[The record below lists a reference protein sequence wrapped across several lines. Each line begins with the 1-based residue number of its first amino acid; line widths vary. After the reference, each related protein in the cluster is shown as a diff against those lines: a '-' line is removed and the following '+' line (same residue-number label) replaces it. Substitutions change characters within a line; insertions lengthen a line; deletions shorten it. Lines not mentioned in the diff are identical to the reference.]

1 MCHRELTVKSSMN
14 EAFIQVTTGFVP
26 HLSVIMDAG
35 SWSIYFSLPLFQYP
49 NPNSMMAIHL
59 AHLVPG
65 LSFILFSFQSVV
77 SGFLGLFQRIFGK
90 SFSSQ
95 LHRRQTEFSL
105 VWNLNLNFPTFS
117 FSRILFVSFK
127 IYFARLAGRPRTL
140 SLNLKSPNEM
150 FSFVPVFVPAFWL
163 VPMCNVLVI
172 FTQIV
177 YTHQTSTNKDK
188 Y

>member
-1 MCHRELTVKSSMN
+1 MN

-26 HLSVIMDAG
+26 HLSVNMDAG

-77 SGFLGLFQRIFGK
+77 SGFLGLFERIFGK

-127 IYFARLAGRPRTL
+127 IYFARLAGRPHTL
-140 SLNLKSPNEM
+140 SLNLKSPNKM
-150 FSFVPVFVPAFWL
+150 SSHLFLFLSQPSDWSQCV
-163 VPMCNVLVI
+163 M
-172 FTQIV
+172 
-177 YTHQTSTNKDK
+177 SS
-188 Y
+188 